1 MPSGMASQ
9 TSFDKSAGG
18 PRRPVSRRRSGAQRP
33 PGRSVRQAGSAT
45 QRIGHG
51 NLRRYAPPNPGQEL
65 RDHRETYDRF
75 SRLVLFAVLH
85 IALVLS
91 CMALAFLGHIPVLAV
106 LLGLGGTLALLVAF
120 AVTG

>member
-1 MPSGMASQ
+1 MA
-9 TSFDKSAGG
+9 TSVDTT
-18 PRRPVSRRRSGAQRP
+18 PRTPAE
-33 PGRSVRQAGSAT
+33 
-45 QRIGHG
+45 
-51 NLRRYAPPNPGQEL
+51 EL

>member
-1 MPSGMASQ
+1 MATSVDTTPQ
-9 TSFDKSAGG
+9 TPA
-18 PRRPVSRRRSGAQRP
+18 
-33 PGRSVRQAGSAT
+33 
-45 QRIGHG
+45 
-51 NLRRYAPPNPGQEL
+51 QEL

>member
-1 MPSGMASQ
+1 MA
-9 TSFDKSAGG
+9 TSVDTPLQSPA
-18 PRRPVSRRRSGAQRP
+18 
-33 PGRSVRQAGSAT
+33 
-45 QRIGHG
+45 
-51 NLRRYAPPNPGQEL
+51 QEL

>member
-1 MPSGMASQ
+1 MATSVDTPLQ
-9 TSFDKSAGG
+9 TPA
-18 PRRPVSRRRSGAQRP
+18 
-33 PGRSVRQAGSAT
+33 
-45 QRIGHG
+45 
-51 NLRRYAPPNPGQEL
+51 QEL

-106 LLGLGGTLALLVAF
+106 LLGLGGPLALLVAF